1 MKFHLEE
8 NVKFIGSVS
17 DVMKNKYLK
26 ASDVFVSPSI
36 ATNKTIEGFGIVFLE
51 ANIHKLPV
59 IGTIS
64 GGIPEAIENNKSG
77 LLIKPNDLNGLIN
90 AIIYLFENE
99 EERKRMGEYGYNRVL
114 NNYNWEL
121 LIDKYIQLF
130 KEIIG

>member
-1 MKFHLEE
+1 MK
-8 NVKFIGSVS
+8 K
-17 DVMKNKYLK
+17 KYLK
-26 ASDVFVSPSI
+26 ASDVFIMPSI
-36 ATNKTIEGFGIVFLE
+36 AIKKSIEGFGIVFLE
-51 ANIHKLPV
+51 ANFYKLPV

-64 GGIPEAIENNKSG
+64 GGITEAIENYKSG
-77 LLIKPNDLNGLIN
+77 LLIKQNDLYGLID
-90 AIIYLFENE
+90 AIIYLYENE